1 MRWGDLDFRF
11 VRPLRWLVALY
22 DEEVIDFTVA
32 NVTSGRVSRGHRFLS
47 EGDFTI
53 NKASDYEQA
62 CKDAFIIVDQ
72 ENVAISSKHR
82 LKKLQK
88 LTMVMQKSLKIY

>member
-32 NVTSGRVSRGHRFLS
+32 NVTSGRVSRGHRFSS
-47 EGDFTI
+47 EKPDRSPQAGIPTVSQPRPRRCRSADSAFERLQDRQ
-53 NKASDYEQA
+53 SDA
-62 CKDAFIIVDQ
+62 AF
-72 ENVAISSKHR
+72 AHS
-82 LKKLQK
+82 
-88 LTMVMQKSLKIY
+88 